1 MLANNALTTLDRM
14 KLMLSLDDETDERTC
29 TLVELLINKA
39 SSWVEQ
45 QVGRP
50 LGKSTYR
57 EFYEADG
64 QQELVTLKYPIV
76 SVDYVKEAGRFV
88 PPVLYDYGQTANI
101 GVIYRD
107 DGWLRA
113 GYRRGLAN
121 DIIETKRNIEVCY
134 TAGYVLP
141 KDATDEE
148 PQTLPADLEGLVWD
162 MVSQAYANMQNGS
175 QGLKSF
181 SISDVDLRQVHAGR
195 LAADCQPVQEI
206 LMWTG

>member
-50 LGKSTYR
+50 LGKNTYR

-76 SVDYVKEAGRFV
+76 SVDYVKEAGRIV
-88 PPVLYDYGQTANI
+88 PPELYDYGQTANI

-181 SISDVDLRQVHAGR
+181 SISDVSWTFDKSTP
-195 LAADCQPVQEI
+195 AAWLQIVN
-206 LMWTG
+206 LYRRY

>member
-29 TLVELLINKA
+29 TLVELLVNKA

-50 LGKSTYR
+50 LGKNTYR

-64 QQELVTLKYPIV
+64 QQELVTLKYPII
-76 SVDYVKEAGRFV
+76 SVDYVKEAGRLV
-88 PPVLYDYGQTANI
+88 PPELYDYGQTANI

-121 DIIETKRNIEVCY
+121 DIIESKRNIEVRY

-181 SISDVDLRQVHAGR
+181 SISDVSWTFDKSTP
-195 LAADCQPVQEI
+195 AAWLQIVN
-206 LMWTG
+206 LYRRY

>member
-1 MLANNALTTLDRM
+1 M
-14 KLMLSLDDETDERTC
+14 
-29 TLVELLINKA
+29 
-39 SSWVEQ
+39 
-45 QVGRP
+45 GRP
-50 LGKSTYR
+50 LGKNTYR

-76 SVDYVKEAGRFV
+76 SVDYIMENGRLV
-88 PPVLYDYGQTANI
+88 PPELYDYGQTANI

-121 DIIETKRNIEVCY
+121 DIIESKRNIEVRY

-162 MVSQAYANMQNGS
+162 MVSQAYVNMLNGS

-181 SISDVDLRQVHAGR
+181 SISDVS
-195 LAADCQPVQEI
+195 
-206 LMWTG
+206 WTFDKSTPDAWLQLVNLYRRY

>member
-14 KLMLSLDDETDERTC
+14 KLMLSLENETDERTC
-29 TLVELLINKA
+29 TLIELLINKA

-45 QVGRP
+45 KVGRP
-50 LGKSTYR
+50 LGKNTYR

-76 SVDYVKEAGRFV
+76 SVDYIMENGRLV
-88 PPVLYDYGQTANI
+88 PPELYDYGQTANI

-121 DIIETKRNIEVCY
+121 DIIESKRNIEVRY

-162 MVSQAYANMQNGS
+162 MVSQAYVNMLNGS

-181 SISDVDLRQVHAGR
+181 SISDVS
-195 LAADCQPVQEI
+195 
-206 LMWTG
+206 WTFDKSTPDAWLQLVNLYRRY

>member
-14 KLMLSLDDETDERTC
+14 KLMLSLDNETDERTC
-29 TLVELLINKA
+29 TLIELLINKA

-45 QVGRP
+45 KVGRP
-50 LGKSTYR
+50 LGKNTYR

-76 SVDYVKEAGRFV
+76 SVDYIMENGRLV
-88 PPVLYDYGQTANI
+88 PPELYDYGQTANI

-121 DIIETKRNIEVCY
+121 DIIEAKRNIEVCY

-162 MVSQAYANMQNGS
+162 MVSQAYVNMLNGS

-181 SISDVDLRQVHAGR
+181 SISDVS
-195 LAADCQPVQEI
+195 
-206 LMWTG
+206 WTFDKSTPDAWLQLVNLYRRY

>member
-14 KLMLSLDDETDERTC
+14 KIMLSLDDETDERTC
-29 TLVELLINKA
+29 TLVELLVNKA

-50 LGKSTYR
+50 LGKNTYR

-64 QQELVTLKYPIV
+64 QQELVTLKYPII
-76 SVDYVKEAGRFV
+76 SVDYVKEAGRLV
-88 PPVLYDYGQTANI
+88 PPERYDYGQTANI

-181 SISDVDLRQVHAGR
+181 SISDVSWTFDKSTP
-195 LAADCQPVQEI
+195 AAWMQIVN
-206 LMWTG
+206 LYRRY

>member
-50 LGKSTYR
+50 LGKNTYR

-64 QQELVTLKYPIV
+64 QQELVTLKYPII
-76 SVDYVKEAGRFV
+76 SVDYVKEAGRLV
-88 PPVLYDYGQTANI
+88 PPERYDYGQTANI

-181 SISDVDLRQVHAGR
+181 SISDVSWTFDKSTP
-195 LAADCQPVQEI
+195 AAWLQIVN
-206 LMWTG
+206 LYRRY

>member
-14 KLMLSLDDETDERTC
+14 KLMLSLDDETDEGTC
-29 TLVELLINKA
+29 ALVELLINKA
-39 SSWVEQ
+39 SSWVER

-50 LGKSTYR
+50 LGKNTYR

-64 QQELVTLKYPIV
+64 QQELVTLKYPII
-76 SVDYVKEAGRFV
+76 SVDYVKEAGRLV
-88 PPVLYDYGQTANI
+88 PPELYDYGQTANI

-121 DIIETKRNIEVCY
+121 DIVETKRNIEVRY

-141 KDATDEE
+141 KDATEEE

-181 SISDVDLRQVHAGR
+181 SISDVS
-195 LAADCQPVQEI
+195 
-206 LMWTG
+206 WTFDKSTPEAWLQLVNLYRRY

>member
-29 TLVELLINKA
+29 TLVELLVNKA

-50 LGKSTYR
+50 LGKNTYR

-76 SVDYVKEAGRFV
+76 SVDYVKEGGRLV
-88 PPVLYDYGQTANI
+88 PPELYDYGQTANI

-181 SISDVDLRQVHAGR
+181 SISDVSWTFDKSTP
-195 LAADCQPVQEI
+195 AAWLQIVN
-206 LMWTG
+206 LYRRY

>member
-29 TLVELLINKA
+29 TLVELLVNKA

-50 LGKSTYR
+50 LGKNTYR

-64 QQELVTLKYPIV
+64 QQELVTLKYPII
-76 SVDYVKEAGRFV
+76 SVDYVKEAGRLV
-88 PPVLYDYGQTANI
+88 PPERYDYGQTANS

-181 SISDVDLRQVHAGR
+181 SISDVSWTFDKSTP
-195 LAADCQPVQEI
+195 AAWLQIVN
-206 LMWTG
+206 LYRRY

>member
-50 LGKSTYR
+50 LGKNTYR

-76 SVDYVKEAGRFV
+76 SVDYVKEAGRIV
-88 PPVLYDYGQTANI
+88 PPELYDYGQTANI

-113 GYRRGLAN
+113 GYRRGRAN
-121 DIIETKRNIEVCY
+121 EIIETKRNIEVCY

-181 SISDVDLRQVHAGR
+181 SISDVSWTFDKSTP
-195 LAADCQPVQEI
+195 AAWLQIVN
-206 LMWTG
+206 LYRRY

>member
-50 LGKSTYR
+50 LGKNTYR

-64 QQELVTLKYPIV
+64 QQELVTLYYPIV
-76 SVDYVKEAGRFV
+76 SVDYVKEAGRIV
-88 PPVLYDYGQTANI
+88 PPELYDYGQTANI

-181 SISDVDLRQVHAGR
+181 SISDVSWTFDKSTP
-195 LAADCQPVQEI
+195 AAWLQIVN
-206 LMWTG
+206 LYRRY

>member
-29 TLVELLINKA
+29 TLIELLINKA

-50 LGKSTYR
+50 LGKNTYR

-76 SVDYVKEAGRFV
+76 SVDYVKEAGRLV
-88 PPVLYDYGQTANI
+88 PPERYDYGQTANI

-141 KDATDEE
+141 KDATNEE

-181 SISDVDLRQVHAGR
+181 SISDVSWTFDKSTP
-195 LAADCQPVQEI
+195 AAWLQIVN
-206 LMWTG
+206 LYRRY

>member
-14 KLMLSLDDETDERTC
+14 KLMLCLDDETDERTC
-29 TLVELLINKA
+29 TLVELLVNKA

-50 LGKSTYR
+50 LGKNTYR

-64 QQELVTLKYPIV
+64 QQELVTLKYPII
-76 SVDYVKEAGRFV
+76 SVDYVKEAGRLV
-88 PPVLYDYGQTANI
+88 PPELYDYGQTANI

-121 DIIETKRNIEVCY
+121 DIIETKRNIEVRY

-181 SISDVDLRQVHAGR
+181 SISDVSWTFDKSTP
-195 LAADCQPVQEI
+195 AAWLQIVN
-206 LMWTG
+206 LYRRY

>member
-14 KLMLSLDDETDERTC
+14 KLMLSLDNETDERTC
-29 TLVELLINKA
+29 TLIELLINKA

-45 QVGRP
+45 KVGRP
-50 LGKSTYR
+50 LGKNTYR

-76 SVDYVKEAGRFV
+76 SVDYIMENGRLV
-88 PPVLYDYGQTANI
+88 PPELYDYGQTANI

-121 DIIETKRNIEVCY
+121 DIIESKRILRFAIRRAMCFRRM
-134 TAGYVLP
+134 
-141 KDATDEE
+141 
-148 PQTLPADLEGLVWD
+148 PQTRNPRRFPQTWRALSGTWC
-162 MVSQAYANMQNGS
+162 
-175 QGLKSF
+175 
-181 SISDVDLRQVHAGR
+181 LRR
-195 LAADCQPVQEI
+195 
-206 LMWTG
+206 M

>member
-14 KLMLSLDDETDERTC
+14 KIMLSLDDETDERTC
-29 TLVELLINKA
+29 TLVELLVNKA

-50 LGKSTYR
+50 LGKNTYR

-64 QQELVTLKYPIV
+64 QQELVTLKYPII
-76 SVDYVKEAGRFV
+76 SVDYVKEAGRLV
-88 PPVLYDYGQTANI
+88 PPELYDYGQTANI

-121 DIIETKRNIEVCY
+121 DIIETKRNIEVRY

-181 SISDVDLRQVHAGR
+181 SISDVSWTFDKSTP
-195 LAADCQPVQEI
+195 AAWLQIVN
-206 LMWTG
+206 LYRRY

>member
-1 MLANNALTTLDRM
+1 MLANNALATLDRM

-50 LGKSTYR
+50 LGKNTYR

-76 SVDYVKEAGRFV
+76 SVDYVKEAGRIV
-88 PPVLYDYGQTANI
+88 PPELYDYGQTANI

-181 SISDVDLRQVHAGR
+181 SISDVSWTFDKSTP
-195 LAADCQPVQEI
+195 AAWLQIVN
-206 LMWTG
+206 LYRRY

>member
-29 TLVELLINKA
+29 TLIELLINKA

-50 LGKSTYR
+50 LGKNIYR

-64 QQELVTLKYPIV
+64 QQELVTLKYPII
-76 SVDYVKEAGRFV
+76 SVDYVKEAGRLV
-88 PPVLYDYGQTANI
+88 PPELYDYGQTSNI

-121 DIIETKRNIEVCY
+121 DIIETKRNIEVRY

-181 SISDVDLRQVHAGR
+181 SISDVSWTFDKSTP
-195 LAADCQPVQEI
+195 AAWLQIVN
-206 LMWTG
+206 LYRRY

>member
-50 LGKSTYR
+50 LGKNVYR
-57 EFYEADG
+57 EFYDADG

-76 SVDYVKEAGRFV
+76 SVDYVKEAGRLV
-88 PPVLYDYGQTANI
+88 PPKLYDYGQTANI

-121 DIIETKRNIEVCY
+121 DIVESKRNIEVRY

-181 SISDVDLRQVHAGR
+181 SISDVS
-195 LAADCQPVQEI
+195 
-206 LMWTG
+206 WTFDKSTPDAWLQLVNLYRRY

>member
-29 TLVELLINKA
+29 TLVELLVNKA

-50 LGKSTYR
+50 LGKNTYR

-64 QQELVTLKYPIV
+64 QQELVTLKYPII
-76 SVDYVKEAGRFV
+76 SVDYVKEAGRLV
-88 PPVLYDYGQTANI
+88 PPERYDYGQTANI

-181 SISDVDLRQVHAGR
+181 SISDVS
-195 LAADCQPVQEI
+195 
-206 LMWTG
+206 WTFDKSTPASWLQIVNLYRRY

>member
-29 TLVELLINKA
+29 TLVELLVNKA

-50 LGKSTYR
+50 LGKNTYR

-64 QQELVTLKYPIV
+64 QQELVTLKYPII
-76 SVDYVKEAGRFV
+76 SVDYVKEAGRLV
-88 PPVLYDYGQTANI
+88 PPERYDYGQTANI

-181 SISDVDLRQVHAGR
+181 SISDVSWTFDKSTP
-195 LAADCQPVQEI
+195 AAWLQIVN
-206 LMWTG
+206 LYRRY

>member
-29 TLVELLINKA
+29 TLVELLVNKA

-50 LGKSTYR
+50 LGKNTYR

-64 QQELVTLKYPIV
+64 QQELVTLKYPII
-76 SVDYVKEAGRFV
+76 SVDYVKEAGRLV
-88 PPVLYDYGQTANI
+88 PPERYDYGQTANI

-113 GYRRGLAN
+113 GYRRGVAN

-181 SISDVDLRQVHAGR
+181 SISDVSWTFDKSTP
-195 LAADCQPVQEI
+195 AAWLQIVN
-206 LMWTG
+206 LYRRY

>member
-50 LGKSTYR
+50 LGKNTYR

-76 SVDYVKEAGRFV
+76 SVDYVKEGGRLV
-88 PPVLYDYGQTANI
+88 PPELYDYGQTANI

-181 SISDVDLRQVHAGR
+181 SISDVSWTFDKSTP
-195 LAADCQPVQEI
+195 AAWLQIVN
-206 LMWTG
+206 LYRRY

>member
-29 TLVELLINKA
+29 TLIELLINKA

-50 LGKSTYR
+50 LGKNTYR
-57 EFYEADG
+57 EFYVADG
-64 QQELVTLKYPIV
+64 QQELVTLKYPILG
-76 SVDYVKEAGRFV
+76 VDYVKEAGRLV
-88 PPVLYDYGQTANI
+88 PPELYDYGQTANI

-121 DIIETKRNIEVCY
+121 DIVETKRNIEVRY

-181 SISDVDLRQVHAGR
+181 SISDVSWTFDKSTP
-195 LAADCQPVQEI
+195 AAWLQIVN
-206 LMWTG
+206 LYRRY

>member
-14 KLMLSLDDETDERTC
+14 KLMLSLDGETDERTC

-50 LGKSTYR
+50 LGKNTYR

-76 SVDYVKEAGRFV
+76 SVDYVKEAGRLV
-88 PPVLYDYGQTANI
+88 PPERYDYGQTANI

-141 KDATDEE
+141 KDATEEE

-162 MVSQAYANMQNGS
+162 MVSQTYANMRNGS
-175 QGLKSF
+175 QGLTSF
-181 SISDVDLRQVHAGR
+181 SISDVSWTFDKSTP
-195 LAADCQPVQEI
+195 AAWLQIVN
-206 LMWTG
+206 LYRRY

>member
-29 TLVELLINKA
+29 TLVELLVNKA

-50 LGKSTYR
+50 LGKNTYR

-76 SVDYVKEAGRFV
+76 SVDYVKEAGRVV
-88 PPVLYDYGQTANI
+88 PPELYDYGQTANI

-181 SISDVDLRQVHAGR
+181 SISDVSWTFDKSTP
-195 LAADCQPVQEI
+195 AAWLQIVN
-206 LMWTG
+206 LYRRY

>member
-14 KLMLSLDDETDERTC
+14 KLMLSLDGETDERTC

-50 LGKSTYR
+50 LGKNTYR

-76 SVDYVKEAGRFV
+76 SVDYVKEAGRLV
-88 PPVLYDYGQTANI
+88 PPERYDYGQTANI

-107 DGWLRA
+107 DGWLRD

-181 SISDVDLRQVHAGR
+181 SISDVSWTFDKSTP
-195 LAADCQPVQEI
+195 AAWLQIVN
-206 LMWTG
+206 LYRRY

>member
-14 KLMLSLDDETDERTC
+14 KLMLNLDDEADERTC
-29 TLVELLINKA
+29 TLVELLVNKA

-45 QVGRP
+45 QVGRS
-50 LGKSTYR
+50 LGKNTYR

-76 SVDYVKEAGRFV
+76 SVDYVKEAGRIV
-88 PPVLYDYGQTANI
+88 PPELYDYGQTANI

-162 MVSQAYANMQNGS
+162 MVSQAYTNMQNGS

-181 SISDVDLRQVHAGR
+181 SISDVSWTFDKSTP
-195 LAADCQPVQEI
+195 AAWLQIVN
-206 LMWTG
+206 LYRRY

>member
-14 KLMLSLDDETDERTC
+14 KLMLNLDDEADERTC
-29 TLVELLINKA
+29 TLVELLVNKA

-45 QVGRP
+45 QVGRS
-50 LGKSTYR
+50 LGKNTYR

-76 SVDYVKEAGRFV
+76 SVDYVKEAGRIV
-88 PPVLYDYGQTANI
+88 PPELYDYGQTANI

-181 SISDVDLRQVHAGR
+181 SISDVSWTFDKSTP
-195 LAADCQPVQEI
+195 AAWLQIVN
-206 LMWTG
+206 LYRRY

>member
-29 TLVELLINKA
+29 TLIELLINKA

-50 LGKSTYR
+50 LGKNTYR

-64 QQELVTLKYPIV
+64 QQELVTLKYPII
-76 SVDYVKEAGRFV
+76 SVDYVKEAGRLV
-88 PPVLYDYGQTANI
+88 PPELYDYGQTANI

-121 DIIETKRNIEVCY
+121 DIIETKRNIEVRY

-181 SISDVDLRQVHAGR
+181 SISDVS
-195 LAADCQPVQEI
+195 
-206 LMWTG
+206 WTFDKSTPASWLQIVNLYRRY

>member
-14 KLMLSLDDETDERTC
+14 KLMLSLDDDTDERTC
-29 TLVELLINKA
+29 TLVELLVNKA

-50 LGKSTYR
+50 LGKNTYR

-64 QQELVTLKYPIV
+64 QQELVTLKYPII
-76 SVDYVKEAGRFV
+76 SVDYVKEAGRLV
-88 PPVLYDYGQTANI
+88 PPERYDYGQTANI

-181 SISDVDLRQVHAGR
+181 SISDVSWTFDKSTP
-195 LAADCQPVQEI
+195 AAWLQIVN
-206 LMWTG
+206 LYRRY

>member
-29 TLVELLINKA
+29 TLVELLVNKA

-50 LGKSTYR
+50 LGKNTYR

-64 QQELVTLKYPIV
+64 QQELVTLKYPII
-76 SVDYVKEAGRFV
+76 SVDYVKEAGRLV
-88 PPVLYDYGQTANI
+88 PPERYDYGQTANI

-181 SISDVDLRQVHAGR
+181 SISDVSWTFDKSTP
-195 LAADCQPVQEI
+195 AAWLQI
-206 LMWTG
+206 ANLYRRY

>member
-29 TLVELLINKA
+29 TLVELLTNKA

-50 LGKSTYR
+50 LGKNTYR

-76 SVDYVKEAGRFV
+76 SVDYVKEGGRLV
-88 PPVLYDYGQTANI
+88 PPELYDYGQTANI

-181 SISDVDLRQVHAGR
+181 SISDVSWTFDKSTP
-195 LAADCQPVQEI
+195 AAWLQIVN
-206 LMWTG
+206 LYRRY

>member
-50 LGKSTYR
+50 LGKNTYR

-76 SVDYVKEAGRFV
+76 SVDYVKEAGRIV
-88 PPVLYDYGQTANI
+88 PPELYDYGQTANI

-181 SISDVDLRQVHAGR
+181 SISDVSWTFDKSTP
-195 LAADCQPVQEI
+195 AAWLQLVS
-206 LMWTG
+206 LYRRY

>member
-14 KLMLSLDDETDERTC
+14 KLMLDLDDETDERTC
-29 TLVELLINKA
+29 VLVELLINKA
-39 SSWVEQ
+39 SSWVER
-45 QVGRP
+45 QVGRH

-57 EFYEADG
+57 EFYDADG
-64 QQELVTLKYPIV
+64 QQALVTLEFPII
-76 SVDYVKEAGRFV
+76 SVDYVKEAGV
-88 PPVLYDYGQTANI
+88 LVHPELYDYAQTANI

-113 GYRRGLAN
+113 GYRRGLSN
-121 DIIETKRNIEVCY
+121 DIIETKRNIEVRY

-141 KDATDEE
+141 KDATDED

-162 MVSQAYANMQNGS
+162 MVSQAYTNMQDGS

-181 SISDVDLRQVHAGR
+181 SISDVS
-195 LAADCQPVQEI
+195 
-206 LMWTG
+206 WTFDKSTPEAWLQLVNLYRRY

>member
-50 LGKSTYR
+50 LGKNTYR

-64 QQELVTLKYPIV
+64 QQELVTLEYRIV
-76 SVDYVKEAGRFV
+76 SVDYVKEAGRIV
-88 PPVLYDYGQTANI
+88 PPELYDYGQTANI

-181 SISDVDLRQVHAGR
+181 SISDVSWTFDKSTP
-195 LAADCQPVQEI
+195 AAWLQIVN
-206 LMWTG
+206 LYRRY

>member
-64 QQELVTLKYPIV
+64 QQELVTLKYPII
-76 SVDYVKEAGRFV
+76 SVDYVKEAGRLV
-88 PPVLYDYGQTANI
+88 PPERYDYGQTANI

-181 SISDVDLRQVHAGR
+181 SISDVSWTFDKSTP
-195 LAADCQPVQEI
+195 AAWLQIVN
-206 LMWTG
+206 LYRRY